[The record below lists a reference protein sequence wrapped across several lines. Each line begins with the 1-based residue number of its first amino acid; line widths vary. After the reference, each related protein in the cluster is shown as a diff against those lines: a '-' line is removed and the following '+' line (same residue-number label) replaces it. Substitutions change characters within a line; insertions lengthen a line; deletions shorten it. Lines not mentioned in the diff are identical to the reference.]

1 MIGRDRK
8 EIGDAFAETLGAD
21 RVGRHVRLDTR
32 TTFRTGGAADWLL
45 ETRSGREAARAVAVC
60 HRLGLPVTLLGGGSN
75 VLVGDRGVRG
85 LVVRLRHGAI
95 ERAGPGVVRAGG
107 GVTLNGLVRW
117 TVSRGLAGL
126 EGWAGTPGTV
136 GGGLHGNAHFQG
148 ALLGERLVRAGLADT
163 CGREVQVDAAELE
176 LGYDRSRL
184 QRTGEVVLWADFAV
198 APGQPAALRRRACA
212 SLAFRKRT
220 QPLAAPS
227 AGCVFQNPDP
237 ARDHLPA
244 GVPPFAGALLDRV
257 GLKGAAVGGALV
269 SRLHANFIV
278 SDGRA
283 TASDVRRL
291 IEACRAA
298 VHERLGV
305 MLRDEIVYLGE
316 FEWAAGRGPG
326 DPRPAGR
333 ERTA

>member
-1 MIGRDRK
+1 MR
-8 EIGDAFAETLGAD
+8 EVGDAFAEALGAA
-21 RVGRHVRLDTR
+21 RVGRHVRLDR
-32 TTFRTGGAADWLL
+32 CTTFRTGGTADWLL
-45 ETRSGREAARAVAVC
+45 ETRSSREALRAIALS

-75 VLVGDRGVRG
+75 VLVGERGVRG

-95 ERAGPGVVRAGG
+95 ETAGPGVVRAGG

-126 EGWAGTPGTV
+126 EQWAGTPGTV

-148 ALLGERLVRAGLADT
+148 ALLGERLVRAGLADA

-184 QRTGEVVLWADFAV
+184 QRTGEAVLWAEFAV
-198 APGQPAALRRRACA
+198 AAGQPAALRRRACA
-212 SLAFRKRT
+212 SLAYRKRT

-227 AGCVFQNPDP
+227 AGCIFQNPDP
-237 ARDHLPA
+237 ARDRLAA
-244 GVPPFAGALLDRV
+244 GVPPFAGALIDRA
-257 GLKGAAVGGALV
+257 GLKGAAVGGARV

-278 SDGRA
+278 IDGRA

-291 IEACRAA
+291 IETCRAA

-316 FEWAAGRGPG
+316 FEWTAGGGRNGSRPPDGDAAP
-326 DPRPAGR
+326 
-333 ERTA
+333 